1 MIQWEEGER
10 VPLYLRMFHPD
21 YKNLIFIGLFQPQG
35 AVWPLSDYQAKLA
48 AKYIMKKWKP
58 EGDVKSLAEKDAND
72 ISKEFLS
79 AKRHT
84 IEVHYQSFMN
94 KLKKELR
101 KNKFETV

>member
-1 MIQWEEGER
+1 
-10 VPLYLRMFHPD
+10 L
-21 YKNLIFIGLFQPQG
+21 
-35 AVWPLSDYQAKLA
+35 
-48 AKYIMKKWKP
+48 KKWKP
-58 EGDVKSLAEKDAND
+58 EGDVKILAEKDAND